1 MIGVKKTAN
10 PKTCCDLNGIRG
22 VFDKDYL
29 LGQHLGDV
37 QRESNDV
44 RVKLQLANLIHIQF
58 MLFVRC

>member
-10 PKTCCDLNGIRG
+10 PKTCCDLNGISG

-44 RVKLQLANLIHIQF
+44 RIKLNLQT
-58 MLFVRC
+58 